1 MVQGLCKWCQV
12 VVFCDGDTMDEQPDG
27 TILIKNRKTYLQDE
41 KGVSLGAAWYDE
53 WIAPDGKVVRKSKPI
68 PMSEMEK
75 AP

>member
-1 MVQGLCKWCQV
+1 ME
-12 VVFCDGDTMDEQPDG
+12 DGRANHPGNCRAGEIVCLNCYDV
-27 TILIKNRKTYLQDE
+27 ILIKNRKTHLQDE
-41 KGVSLGAAWYDE
+41 KGEPLGAAWYDE